1 MISEHYFHALEKA
14 NQNLTNHWNVLVKMR
29 TNSELGD
36 LDRLKHAE
44 MAYFHS
50 LQIVLQAAEDAV
62 NAQELLNRG

>member
-36 LDRLKHAE
+36 LNRLKHAE

-50 LQIVLQAAEDAV
+50 LQIVLQVAENAV
-62 NAQELLNRG
+62 NAHDLIYQG